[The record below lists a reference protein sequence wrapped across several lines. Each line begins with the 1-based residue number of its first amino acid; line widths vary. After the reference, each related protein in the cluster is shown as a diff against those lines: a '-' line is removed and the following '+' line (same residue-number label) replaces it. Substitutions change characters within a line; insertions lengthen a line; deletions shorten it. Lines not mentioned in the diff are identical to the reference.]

1 MKKPDLIL
9 ISNCIS
15 FFIKFKRF
23 VYSLFSINRL
33 GATRGVLEPIDEASI
48 EPSKKDCLMDQE
60 KYLRIHGTLYKV
72 EATRSL
78 LLNFFVI
85 RY

>member
-1 MKKPDLIL
+1 MRIL
-9 ISNCIS
+9 L
-15 FFIKFKRF
+15 FITFQQF

-33 GATRGVLEPIDEASI
+33 GATRGVLEPIYEASI
-48 EPSKKDCLMDQE
+48 EPSKKDSLMDQE
-60 KYLRIHGTLYKV
+60 KYLRINGTLYRV